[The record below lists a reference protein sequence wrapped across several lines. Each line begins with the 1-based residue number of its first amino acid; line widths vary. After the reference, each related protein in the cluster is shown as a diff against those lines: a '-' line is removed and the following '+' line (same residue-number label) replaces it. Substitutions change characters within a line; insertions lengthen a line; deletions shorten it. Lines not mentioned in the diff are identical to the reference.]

1 MIPQVSELVVLQ
13 TIYLLLQ
20 NGESAKVSLVKLT
33 NEIRN
38 SVLVRQLS
46 TGEPPLDINDILS
59 IVKRVLP
66 NQRISLVDGQLSFPH
81 LQLNELK
88 QEIQSRQQSL
98 QNSQLQVIRQLEEQI
113 LHPRKVDPKR
123 EKLLQLY
130 RDTVLNKL
138 NKSYTLD
145 QLYEHVPQDTN
156 ITKCY
161 IPLDDIKNNTPSSV
175 HELQLTLQLAIC
187 NAKACART
195 GSREWLL
202 CTQAQIDLDETVQF
216 MRRALE

>member
-1 MIPQVSELVVLQ
+1 MLPQVCELVVLQ

-20 NGESAKVSLVKLT
+20 NGESVKVSLVKLT

-46 TGEPPLDINDILS
+46 KGEPPLDINDVLS

-66 NQRISLVDGQLSFPH
+66 NQRISLVDGQLNFPH
-81 LQLNELK
+81 LQLSELTH
-88 QEIQSRQQSL
+88 EIQSRTQSL
-98 QNSQLQVIRQLEEQI
+98 QNSQLHVIRQLEEQI

-138 NKSYTLD
+138 NKSHTLD
-145 QLYEHVPQDTN
+145 QLYTCVPQHKS
-156 ITKCY
+156 ITKCH
-161 IPLDDIKNNTPSSV
+161 IALDSIRNDTPSSV

-187 NAKACART
+187 NAKASTTT
-195 GSREWLL
+195 GSPESLL
-202 CTQAQIDLDETVQF
+202 CRQAQADLEETVQF

>member
-13 TIYLLLQ
+13 TIYLLLR
-20 NGESAKVSLVKLT
+20 NGENFKVSLVKLT

-46 TGEPPLDINDILS
+46 TGEPPLDINNSLS

-66 NQRISLVDGQLSFPH
+66 NQRISLVDGQLNFPH

-88 QEIQSRQQSL
+88 QEIISRQQSL

-113 LHPRKVDPKR
+113 LHPHKVDPKR

-138 NKSYTLD
+138 NKSHTLD
-145 QLYEHVPQDTN
+145 QLYDQVPQDTTL
-156 ITKCY
+156 TKSH
-161 IPLDDIKNNTPSSV
+161 IPLDNIKNDTPSSV
-175 HELQLTLQLAIC
+175 HDLQLTLQLAIC
-187 NAKACART
+187 NAMACT
-195 GSREWLL
+195 KTHSKEWQL
-202 CTQAQIDLDETVQF
+202 CVQAQIELDETVQF